1 MGSTRARS
9 LVFADTQASGRESTL
24 VQYRAGAGGF
34 VGLGRHDVAIPASHL
49 QVQDGKFVL
58 PGATKDVIKSL
69 PKFQYAKAK

>member
-1 MGSTRARS
+1 MSSWAP
-9 LVFADTQASGRESTL
+9 
-24 VQYRAGAGGF
+24 GGF

-58 PGATKDVIKSL
+58 PGATKEVIKSL